1 MSKDRRPLRPAAAA
15 EITDAESGMEE
26 EDSPR
31 RSLYALDVMLKRGL
45 IDQAEYDRRRA
56 DLVEGG

>member
-1 MSKDRRPLRPAAAA
+1 MKKIRQPPRPAAAA
-15 EITDAESGMEE
+15 EITDAESGTE
-26 EDSPR
+26 EDSSR

-56 DLVEGG
+56 ALLGSP